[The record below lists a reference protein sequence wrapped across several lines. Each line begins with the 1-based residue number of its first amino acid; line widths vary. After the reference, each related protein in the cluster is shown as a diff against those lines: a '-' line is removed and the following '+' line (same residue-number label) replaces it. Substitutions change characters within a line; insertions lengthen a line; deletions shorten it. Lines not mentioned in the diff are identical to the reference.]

1 MENHILLILAIL
13 GSISLL
19 MRWTFKTGESSGSM
33 YMLKYLKENGFLDD
47 TGYIAFMQHMREEKR
62 IKDDKQNGK

>member
-1 MENHILLILAIL
+1 
-13 GSISLL
+13 

-33 YMLKYLKENGFLDD
+33 YMLKYLKENGFLDE